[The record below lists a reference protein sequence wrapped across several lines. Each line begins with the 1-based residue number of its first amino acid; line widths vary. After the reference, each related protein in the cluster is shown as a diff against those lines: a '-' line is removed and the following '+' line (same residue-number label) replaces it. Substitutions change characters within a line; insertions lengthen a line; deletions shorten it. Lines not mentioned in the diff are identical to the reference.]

1 MNLALRIARRYLFA
15 KKSTNIINLITGI
28 AVFGLAMGTA
38 ALILVLSVFNGF
50 EDLITS
56 LYSNFN
62 PDIKITPLRGKTFAM
77 DEAALKKLRGLDGVA
92 AISQTLEEVA
102 FFEYDNKQDFG
113 MLKGVDDQFATVT
126 GIDSTVKEGQYQLR
140 NRNVEMAVL
149 GLGMRNKLSVNVEN
163 FITPLIVYLP
173 KRKQTGP
180 FETQFRKGIAYP
192 AGTFVI
198 PQEFDQQYVLSS
210 LEFARELLALP
221 DGLSSLEVHLRA
233 GANNPQVVA
242 QIQQIVGKDLV
253 VKNRYAQEEAFMK
266 LMQLE
271 KWMSFAIVSLMLLL
285 VAFNLIGALWMIVL
299 EKKKDIA
306 ILKSMGAL
314 DKTVQNIFLNEGLL
328 LSCIGVISGIVIA
341 LSIYFIQKNFG
352 IVSIPGAFIIDSYPI
367 SIRIFDFMVVAAT
380 VLTIGLLASI
390 PPSLRAKR
398 ISATSR
404 EE

>member
-1 MNLALRIARRYLFA
+1 MNLALKIARRYLFA

-28 AVFGLAMGTA
+28 AVLGLAMGTA

-62 PDIKITPLRGKTFAM
+62 PDVKITPLHGKTFVM
-77 DEAALKKLRGLDGVA
+77 DEATLNKLRRLEGVA
-92 AISQTLEEVA
+92 HVSQTLEEVA

-113 MLKGVDDQFATVT
+113 ILKGVDDQFAKVT
-126 GIDSTVKEGQYQLR
+126 GIDSTVREGRYTLQEKS
-140 NRNVEMAVL
+140 VEMAVL

-163 FITPLIVYLP
+163 FVTPLMVYLP

-180 FETQFRKGIAYP
+180 FEPQFRKGIAYP

-210 LEFARELLALP
+210 LAFARELLALP
-221 DGLSSLEVHLRA
+221 EGLSSLEIGLKSGV
-233 GANNPQVVA
+233 NNPEMVA
-242 QIQQIVGKDLV
+242 KIQEIVGGNLV

-266 LMQLE
+266 LMLLE

-314 DKTVQNIFLNEGLL
+314 DQTIQNIFLNEGLL
-328 LSCIGVISGIVIA
+328 LSGIGVVSGIIIA
-341 LSIYFIQKNFG
+341 LSIYFIQKNYG
-352 IVSIPGAFIIDSYPI
+352 IVPIPGAFIIDSYPI
-367 SIRIFDFMVVAAT
+367 SIRFFDFMVVSIT
-380 VLTIGLLASI
+380 VLAIGLLASI

-398 ISATSR
+398 IMATSR